1 MPDALRHALR
11 RFAIACCLGLAA
23 CGGGGGGDSA
33 GAGDAGG
40 TGGTGGGGGGGGG
53 AGGNGS
59 LTLAISG
66 LPSGTPAAIT
76 VVGPGQFR
84 QAVAQS
90 TTLSNLA
97 PGSYT
102 VTADSVLT
110 GSALRKPQLPS
121 QVVAVAVGTGVTAS
135 VAYGAPESMQLS
147 LAQVPGEYSAP
158 IFLTAPAGD
167 ARLFVVERAG
177 RIRVVR
183 DGALLAT
190 PFLDIAALTT
200 TDGERGLLSMAFD
213 PDYAANGRFYV
224 YYTDTAGAI
233 TIARYHVSAANPD
246 LADAAGTVL
255 LAIPHGT
262 FSNHNGGQLAFGPDR
277 MLYIGTGDGGGGG
290 DPAGNAQNAATLLG
304 KMLRIDVSGA
314 AGYGVPAGNPLLGQS
329 GSRGE
334 IWALGL
340 RNPWRFSFDAGSLYI
355 ADVGQNLL
363 EEVDVAPSTSAG
375 LNYGWNLTE
384 GSVCVG
390 AATCDK
396 SGLTMPVFEYGHD
409 DGGCAIVGGYVYR
422 GNTSPALQ
430 GRYFYSD
437 LCTGKLQSFVYRDG
451 AATEPVDWNV
461 TVPGSVFSF
470 GVDGAQALYVMADP
484 GTSANSGRIYRID
497 ASDGTP

>member
-40 TGGTGGGGGGGGG
+40 TGGGGGGGGGGG

-66 LPSGTPAAIT
+66 LPAGTQAAIT
-76 VVGPGQFR
+76 VSGPGQFR
-84 QAVAQS
+84 QAVVQP

-102 VTADSVLT
+102 VAATDVLT
-110 GSALRKPQLPS
+110 GTALRRPQPPS
-121 QVVAVAVGTGVTAS
+121 QVVAVAAGTGATAS
-135 VAYGAPESMQLS
+135 VAYGAPEAMQLS
-147 LAQVPGEYSAP
+147 LTQVPGEFSAP

-177 RIRVVR
+177 RIRIVR
-183 DGALLAT
+183 DGALLAA

-224 YYTDTAGAI
+224 YYTDTSGAI
-233 TIARYHVSAANPD
+233 TIARYQVSAANPD
-246 LADAAGTVL
+246 LAEASGTVL
-255 LAIPHGT
+255 LSIPHPG

-290 DPAGNAQNAATLLG
+290 DPAGNAQNPATLLG

-355 ADVGQNLL
+355 ADVGQDQR

-384 GSVCVG
+384 GTACVG

-409 DGGCAIVGGYVYR
+409 TGGCAIVGGYVYR
-422 GNTSPALQ
+422 GNASPALR

-451 AATEPVDWNV
+451 AAAEPVDWNV
-461 TVPGSVFSF
+461 TVPGSMFSF
-470 GVDGAQALYVMADP
+470 GLDGAQALYVMADP
-484 GTSANSGRIYRID
+484 GTSAGSGRVYRID
-497 ASDGTP
+497 ASGGTP

>member
-1 MPDALRHALR
+1 MPDALRHAFRHALG

-23 CGGGGGGDSA
+23 CGGGGGGDS
-33 GAGDAGG
+33 GG
-40 TGGTGGGGGGGGG
+40 VGEAGGGGGGGGG

-66 LPSGTPAAIT
+66 LPSGAAAAIT
-76 VVGPGQFR
+76 VTGPGQFR
-84 QAVAQS
+84 QAVVQS

-102 VTADSVLT
+102 VTAGDVLT
-110 GSALRKPQLPS
+110 GSALRRPQPPS
-121 QVVAVAVGTGVTAS
+121 QAVAVTAGTGATAS

-147 LAQVPGEYSAP
+147 LTQVPGEFSAP

-177 RIRVVR
+177 RIRIVR

-190 PFLDIAALTT
+190 PFLDINALTT

-224 YYTDTAGAI
+224 YYTDTGGAI
-233 TIARYHVSAANPD
+233 TIARYQVSATNPD
-246 LADAAGTVL
+246 LADASGTVL
-255 LAIPHGT
+255 LSVPHPN

-314 AGYGVPAGNPLLGQS
+314 SGYGVPAGNPFVGQS

-355 ADVGQNLL
+355 ADVGQEQR
-363 EEVDVAPSTSAG
+363 EEVDVSPSTSAG

-384 GSVCVG
+384 GTACVG
-390 AATCDK
+390 ATTCDK
-396 SGLTMPVFEYGHD
+396 SGLTMPVFEYGHEA
-409 DGGCAIVGGYVYR
+409 GGCAIVGGYVYR
-422 GNTSPALQ
+422 GSASPALQ

-437 LCTGKLQSFVYRDG
+437 LCTGKLQSFLYRDG
-451 AATEPVDWNV
+451 VASEPVDWNV

-470 GVDGAQALYVMADP
+470 GVDSAQALYVLADP
-484 GTSANSGRIYRID
+484 GTSASSGRVYRID
-497 ASDGTP
+497 ASGGTP

>member
-1 MPDALRHALR
+1 MLDALRNALC
-11 RFAIACCLGLAA
+11 RFTIACCVGLAA
-23 CGGGGGGDSA
+23 CGGGGGGGGGDGDSA
-33 GAGDAGG
+33 GGA
-40 TGGTGGGGGGGGG
+40 GGGGGGGGG
-53 AGGNGS
+53 GSGNGS
-59 LTLAISG
+59 LTLSVSG
-66 LPSGTPAAIT
+66 LPAGTPAAIT
-76 VVGPGQFR
+76 VSGPGQFR

-90 TTLSNLA
+90 TTLSNLPA
-97 PGSYT
+97 GSYT
-102 VTADSVLT
+102 ITAADVLT
-110 GSALRKPQLPS
+110 GTALRKPQLPT
-121 QVVAVAVGTGVTAS
+121 QVVAVPAGAGATAG
-135 VAYGAPESMQLS
+135 VAYGAPESMRLS
-147 LAQVPGEYSAP
+147 LTQVPGEFSAP

-177 RIRVVR
+177 RIRIVR

-224 YYTDTAGAI
+224 YYTDTSGAI
-233 TIARYHVSAANPD
+233 TIARYHVSATNPD

-255 LAIPHGT
+255 LSIPHPT

-277 MLYIGTGDGGGGG
+277 MLYVGTGDGGGGG

-314 AGYGVPAGNPLLGQS
+314 SGYGVPAGNPFVGQA

-355 ADVGQNLL
+355 ADVGQEQR
-363 EEVDVAPSTSAG
+363 EEVNIAPSASAG

-384 GSVCVG
+384 GSACVG
-390 AATCDK
+390 AANCDK
-396 SGLTMPVFEYGHD
+396 SGQTLPVFEYGHEA
-409 DGGCAIVGGYVYR
+409 GGCAIVGGYVYR
-422 GNTSPALQ
+422 GSASPALH

-437 LCTGKLQSFVYRDG
+437 LCTGALQSIVYRDG

-470 GVDGAQALYVMADP
+470 GVDGAQALYVLADP
-484 GTSANSGRIYRID
+484 GTSANSGRVYRID
-497 ASDGTP
+497 ASGGTP

>member
-1 MPDALRHALR
+1 MPEAFRNSLC
-11 RFAIACCLGLAA
+11 RFIVACCVGLAA
-23 CGGGGGGDSA
+23 CGGGGGGSE
-33 GAGDAGG
+33 GAGQGDGAGG
-40 TGGTGGGGGGGGG
+40 GS

-59 LTLAISG
+59 LALSISG
-66 LPSGTPAAIT
+66 LPAGTSAAIT
-76 VVGPGQFR
+76 VLGPGQFR
-84 QAVAQS
+84 QTVTQS

-102 VTADSVLT
+102 VSAASVLT
-110 GSALRKPQLPS
+110 GSSLFKPQPPS
-121 QVVAVAVGTGVTAS
+121 QSIGVAAGARAVAN
-135 VAYGAPESMQLS
+135 VAYGSPETVQLS
-147 LAQVPGEYSAP
+147 LTQVAGEFAAP

-177 RIRVVR
+177 RIRIVR

-224 YYTDTAGAI
+224 YYTDTSGAI

-255 LAIPHGT
+255 LSIPHPT

-304 KMLRIDVSGA
+304 KMLRIDVGGA
-314 AGYGVPAGNPLLGQS
+314 SGYGVPAGNPFIGQT

-355 ADVGQNLL
+355 ADVGQDLR

-375 LNYGWNLTE
+375 LNYGWNRTE
-384 GSVCVG
+384 GTACMG

-396 SGLTMPVFEYGHD
+396 SGLTMPVFEYGHEA
-409 DGGCAIVGGYVYR
+409 GGCAIVGGYVYR
-422 GNTSPALQ
+422 GSASPALQ

-437 LCTGKLQSFVYRDG
+437 LCTGKLQSFMYRDG
-451 AATEPVDWNV
+451 IATEPVDWNV

-470 GVDGAQALYVMADP
+470 GVDSTQALYVLADP
-484 GTSANSGRIYRID
+484 GTSANSGRVYRID
-497 ASDGTP
+497 ASGGTP

>member
-1 MPDALRHALR
+1 MLDALRYALR

-40 TGGTGGGGGGGGG
+40 GGGGGGGGG

-66 LPSGTPAAIT
+66 LPSGTPAT
-76 VVGPGQFR
+76 VTVSGPGQFR
-84 QAVAQS
+84 QVVVQS

-110 GSALRKPQLPS
+110 GSALRKPQPPS
-121 QVVAVAVGTGVTAS
+121 QMVAVAAATGASAS

-147 LAQVPGEYSAP
+147 LTQVPGEFSAP

-177 RIRVVR
+177 RIRIVR

-190 PFLDIAALTT
+190 PFLDIGALTT

-224 YYTDTAGAI
+224 YYTDTGGAI

-246 LADAAGTVL
+246 VADASGTVL
-255 LAIPHGT
+255 LSIPHPT

-314 AGYGVPAGNPLLGQS
+314 SGYGVPAGNPLLGQS

-355 ADVGQNLL
+355 ADVGQEQR

-375 LNYGWNLTE
+375 LNYGWNVTE
-384 GSVCVG
+384 GSACVG
-390 AATCDK
+390 ATTCDK
-396 SGLTMPVFEYGHD
+396 SGLTMPVFEYGHEA
-409 DGGCAIVGGYVYR
+409 GGCAIVGGYVYR
-422 GNTSPALQ
+422 GSASPALR

-451 AATEPVDWNV
+451 AATEPVDWSV

-484 GTSANSGRIYRID
+484 GTSATSGRIYRID
-497 ASDGTP
+497 ASGGTP